1 MIKDERNNRG
11 NSPVVVS
18 VSTFPLYVNLANFLS
33 RYGKKAH
40 TAHANMLEIRATCTA
55 LIKGWRSLSHRVSST
70 RS

>member
-33 RYGKKAH
+33 RYGNKPMRL
-40 TAHANMLEIRATCTA
+40 MLTC
-55 LIKGWRSLSHRVSST
+55 
-70 RS
+70 